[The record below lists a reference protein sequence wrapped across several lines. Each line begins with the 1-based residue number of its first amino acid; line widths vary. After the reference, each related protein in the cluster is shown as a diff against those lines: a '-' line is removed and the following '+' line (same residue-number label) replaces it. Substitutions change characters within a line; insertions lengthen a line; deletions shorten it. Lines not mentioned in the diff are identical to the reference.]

1 MTYSNMSRRDK
12 KGEVEYGAMERERE
26 REREGIT
33 GGFKFGVNQI
43 EIGACILW
51 WPYIF
56 YCSLVILST
65 LVNSYGIYSVGLAH
79 GSTVLST
86 EVVKSQKMKL
96 INCTCNRFEYDNK
109 LEISTK
115 AKTKLVCVA
124 MVTFEAIIHSTNT

>member
-1 MTYSNMSRRDK
+1 M
-12 KGEVEYGAMERERE
+12 GLWRERE

-65 LVNSYGIYSVGLAH
+65 LVNSYE
-79 GSTVLST
+79 VLSA
-86 EVVKSQKMKL
+86 SGPWL
-96 INCTCNRFEYDNK
+96 NSSLN
-109 LEISTK
+109 
-115 AKTKLVCVA
+115 
-124 MVTFEAIIHSTNT
+124 